1 MKTSAETLSGH
12 QRGGVGAAPARV
24 ARPIAGGETP
34 SLTRRRFAGW
44 ALGAGFAAVA
54 GRRAFADV
62 FPDPFDALR
71 GLPPVKRY
79 PQFDEAA
86 ASVIPEVGLPT
97 RIAFKDSI
105 VKLVDHGVIDRE
117 KYYALSRRRGPL
129 SLDLTSALTA
139 LADKPIALTR
149 QNAADYVNLLW
160 PIGLANHM
168 IANFQSPIAGAGLA
182 NYASTAG
189 WTLGEEIEGGRYF
202 NKFPIVPL
210 TPAQEKLVVKVA
222 RATFRPCCNN
232 STFFQDC
239 NRGSAMLGV
248 LQLGVAHGLQEKE
261 LFAEALAFNSF
272 WFPDFY
278 VKTALYFSAVHKIQL
293 RDIDPE
299 VIMGED
305 YSALGPW
312 QENVDDKLAKYP
324 DLIPP
329 PAGGANCGA

>member
-1 MKTSAETLSGH
+1 MKNRAEVPNV
-12 QRGGVGAAPARV
+12 RRCGGVGAVCALLAPAI
-24 ARPIAGGETP
+24 ARGVGRG
-34 SLTRRRFAGW
+34 LTRRGFARS
-44 ALGAGFAAVA
+44 ALGAGFAVA
-54 GRRAFADV
+54 AGGRAFADV

-71 GLPPVKRY
+71 GLPPVKHY

-86 ASVIPEVGLPT
+86 ASVIPEGGQPT

-117 KYYALSRRRGPL
+117 KYYALSHRNGPL
-129 SLDLTSALTA
+129 PLELSSALTE
-139 LADKPIALTR
+139 LANKPITLTR

-189 WTLGEEIEGGRYF
+189 WTLGEEIEGGGYF

-239 NRGSAMLGV
+239 NHGSAMLGV
-248 LQLGVAHGLQEKE
+248 LQLGVAQGLQEKE

-278 VKTALYFSAVHKIQL
+278 VKTALYFSVVHKNQW
-293 RDIDPE
+293 RDVDPE

-312 QENVDDKLAKYP
+312 QENIDDKLAKYP

-329 PAGGANCGA
+329 SAGGANCGA